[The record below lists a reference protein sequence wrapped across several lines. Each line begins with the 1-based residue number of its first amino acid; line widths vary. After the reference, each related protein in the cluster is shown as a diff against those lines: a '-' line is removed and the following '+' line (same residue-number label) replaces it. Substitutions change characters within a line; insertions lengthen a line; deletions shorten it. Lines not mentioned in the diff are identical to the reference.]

1 MMMST
6 CTLPLVPRLRE
17 FSDLCRST
25 SSSLYNRFVTDISLP
40 TFPAARSSS
49 FRYRRRRWYTLLNRW
64 KIRHCGSSWW
74 VRSDHLI
81 NLLFASDQPFLPDEF
96 LFFFSLCLHIFLYKS
111 SALPPPLFWFVL
123 FLVRVCVC
131 VCVCV
136 WLIFFLVA
144 KARTAADHVSIAAIE
159 LYSTQA
165 ILSCWISQNRGPNW
179 RKALFSSVRR
189 VAGCRICLFVFF
201 FRSENVKNRL
211 ILSQGIGKKNGAL
224 CVCVKWKKQ
233 TCAKTPTVRRRKWI
247 SNNEC
252 EGSPFLSP

>member
-96 LFFFSLCLHIFLYKS
+96 LFFFLS
-111 SALPPPLFWFVL
+111 LPPHIPLQIFRPPSST
-123 FLVRVCVC
+123 FLVRFVSSSCVCVC
-131 VCVCV
+131 VCVCLV
-136 WLIFFLVA
+136 DFFPGR
-144 KARTAADHVSIAAIE
+144 K
-159 LYSTQA
+159 STN
-165 ILSCWISQNRGPNW
+165 SGRPRFDRCNW
-179 RKALFSSVRR
+179 TVQHTSHSVLLNFTESWTKLKEGI
-189 VAGCRICLFVFF
+189 VFFGAPCGGMPYLFVFF